1 MAGKAK
7 EGEVMGK
14 CGTYSKED
22 ESWFGE
28 KDETYK
34 YALFNGDVIL
44 FTPAPEVFG
53 DTLEEAMKSA
63 YLMMS
68 SGIERVEIGTPSGNF
83 INIDAR
89 YCELD
94 SEEE

>member
-1 MAGKAK
+1 
-7 EGEVMGK
+7 MGK
-14 CGTYSKED
+14 FGTYSKED

-28 KDETYK
+28 KDETYR

-53 DTLEEAMKSA
+53 NTLEEAMRSA
-63 YLMMS
+63 CLMMS

-83 INIDAR
+83 IFVDAR
-89 YCELD
+89 DCELD
-94 SEEE
+94 SEIE